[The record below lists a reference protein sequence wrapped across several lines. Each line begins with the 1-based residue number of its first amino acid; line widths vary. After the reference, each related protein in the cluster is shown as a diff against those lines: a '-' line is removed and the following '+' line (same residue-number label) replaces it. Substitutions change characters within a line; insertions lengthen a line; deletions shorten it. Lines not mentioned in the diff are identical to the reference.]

1 MKTNHSCVF
10 VLIFVEAVGGTNYLI
25 FHITEHV
32 PPRSQMQL
40 HPEHEH
46 EQEHEHQPQPRP
58 KTQPKSNLNPS
69 PNRSPIIKITDDED
83 QQAENAFETLVRITD
98 KSCRYSGPPAAEIE
112 AQTAGL

>member
-40 HPEHEH
+40 HPEQ
-46 EQEHEHQPQPRP
+46 EQEHQPQSRP
-58 KTQPKSNLNPS
+58 QTQPKSNLNPS

-83 QQAENAFETLVRITD
+83 QQAENAFETLVSITNNN
-98 KSCRYSGPPAAEIE
+98 SRYSGPPAAEIE
-112 AQTAGL
+112 AETSDL